1 MILGDE
7 AVSALYRYLNENIE
21 TIGIDK
27 GRIVKYERP
36 ENFAKGDYIAINH
49 LPFVYGS
56 EINEGVVNVNIHCP
70 KTKSNLPDSKRLL
83 SVEKKLLSLFDGST
97 YLGGCYFDF
106 YSDSR
111 PTQDNDDTYYINLK
125 FNVKYSN
132 LKE

>member
-56 EINEGVVNVNIHCP
+56 EINEG
-70 KTKSNLPDSKRLL
+70 L
-83 SVEKKLLSLFDGST
+83 
-97 YLGGCYFDF
+97 
-106 YSDSR
+106 
-111 PTQDNDDTYYINLK
+111 
-125 FNVKYSN
+125 
-132 LKE
+132 